1 LLPRKAR
8 RREKKRKRRGA
19 LLVHLALDLD
29 LDLVLMFLSP
39 FFLNKNTH
47 QIRALNSGTF
57 GFVELCA
64 DRATGQQVAVKF
76 IERGDKVSCFL

>member
-1 LLPRKAR
+1 MLFPSTSTSTPLLTF
-8 RREKKRKRRGA
+8 
-19 LLVHLALDLD
+19 H
-29 LDLVLMFLSP
+29 FFSP
-39 FFLNKNTH
+39 SNIH

-76 IERGDKVSCFL
+76 IERGDKVRVEFFLSTYDFLRDPKKEEKNSKS